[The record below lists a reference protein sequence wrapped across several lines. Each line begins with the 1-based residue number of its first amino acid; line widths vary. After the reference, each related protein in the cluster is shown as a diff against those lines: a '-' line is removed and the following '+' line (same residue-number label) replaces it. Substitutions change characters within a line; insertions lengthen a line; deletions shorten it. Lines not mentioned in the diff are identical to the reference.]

1 MSGQT
6 NQDARIEP
14 TSVRAPVLEARGLTK
29 RYGAVV
35 ASNSIDL
42 QIYPG
47 EVLALIG
54 DNGAGKS
61 TLVKMLSGALQPDA
75 GELLV
80 DGEGVQFTTPQ
91 DAREKGVEIVYQHL
105 ALSEILDIA
114 GNLFVGRELV
124 HRIPFLPKS
133 LSVLNRR
140 AMERQSAERLDDLQ
154 IKIPKATND
163 MVRELSGGQRQAVAV
178 ARGAAWAKRVLLLD
192 EPTAALGV
200 QQSEM
205 VLRVIKQLAGA
216 GLAVVLITHTL
227 PFVMECADR
236 VVVLRR
242 GNLVGDLPI
251 AEATPEHMVSLI
263 VGFEEASAAFGV

>member
-1 MSGQT
+1 MTDLRPDHRDDG
-6 NQDARIEP
+6 RE
-14 TSVRAPVLEARGLTK
+14 PVLEACGLTK
-29 RYGAVV
+29 RYGASV
-35 ASNSIDL
+35 ASNAIDL
-42 QIYPG
+42 KIYPG
-47 EVLALIG
+47 EVTALIG

-61 TLVKMLSGALQPDA
+61 TLVKMLSGALAPDE
-75 GELLV
+75 GSLLL
-80 DGEGVQFTTPQ
+80 DGEPAAFRNPL
-91 DAREKGVEIVYQHL
+91 DARLRGVEIVYQHL

-114 GNLFVGRELV
+114 GNMFLGREVV
-124 HRIPFLPKS
+124 HKIPFWPTS

-140 AMERQSAERLDDLQ
+140 AMEKQSTGRLQELE
-154 IKIPKATND
+154 IRIPKTARA
-163 MVRELSGGQRQAVAV
+163 MVKDLSGGQRQAVAV
-178 ARGAAWAKRVLLLD
+178 ARGAAWATRVLLLD

-205 VLRVIKQLAGA
+205 VLRVVRRLAQS

-251 AEATPEHMVSLI
+251 AQTTPEHLVSLI
-263 VGFEEASAAFGV
+263 VGFDETAASFGV

>member
-1 MSGQT
+1 MIDSK
-6 NQDARIEP
+6 QDPGKHDRH
-14 TSVRAPVLEARGLTK
+14 PVLEARGLTK
-29 RYGAVV
+29 RYGAVL
-35 ASNSIDL
+35 ASNAIDL
-42 QIYPG
+42 KIYPG
-47 EVLALIG
+47 EVMALIG

-61 TLVKMLSGALQPDA
+61 TLVKMLSGALEPDE
-75 GELLV
+75 GSLLL
-80 DGEGVQFTTPQ
+80 DGEPTDFSTPL
-91 DAREKGVEIVYQHL
+91 DARLRGVEIVYQDL

-114 GNLFVGRELV
+114 GNMFLGREVV
-124 HRIPFLPKS
+124 HKIPFWPAS

-140 AMERQSAERLDDLQ
+140 AMEKQSAERLGDLA
-154 IKIPKATND
+154 IRLPATSKR

-178 ARGAAWAKRVLLLD
+178 ARGAAWATRVLLLD

-200 QQSEM
+200 RQSEM
-205 VLRVIKQLAGA
+205 VLKVVRRLAQS

-251 AEATPEHMVSLI
+251 AEATAEHLVSLI
-263 VGFEEASAAFGV
+263 VGFDEKAASFGL

>member
-1 MSGQT
+1 MNTPAPQPAT
-6 NQDARIEP
+6 DARK
-14 TSVRAPVLEARGLTK
+14 PVLEARGLVK

-35 ASNSIDL
+35 AANGIDL
-42 QIYPG
+42 KLYAG

-61 TLVKMLSGALQPDA
+61 TLVKMLSGALQPDE
-75 GELLV
+75 GQLVV
-80 DGEGVQFTTPQ
+80 DGTPTHFASPQ
-91 DAREKGVEIVYQHL
+91 DARDAGIEIVYQNL

-114 GNLFVGRELV
+114 GNMFLGREVV
-124 HRIPFLPKS
+124 HKIPFWPTK
-133 LSVLNRR
+133 LSVLNRK
-140 AMERQSAERLDDLQ
+140 AMEQQSAERLDKLA
-154 IKIPKATND
+154 IRLPGGATR
-163 MVRELSGGQRQAVAV
+163 MVRDLSGGQRQAVAV
-178 ARGAAWAKRVLLLD
+178 ARGAAWSKRVLLLD

-205 VLRVIKQLAGA
+205 VLKVVRSLASA

-251 AEATPEHMVSLI
+251 AEATPEDLVSRI
-263 VGFEEASAAFGV
+263 VGFDETAATFGV

>member
-1 MSGQT
+1 MT
-6 NQDARIEP
+6 NLPRDPRRDDRQ
-14 TSVRAPVLEARGLTK
+14 PVLEARGLTK
-29 RYGAVV
+29 RYGAVL
-35 ASNSIDL
+35 ASNAVDL
-42 QIYPG
+42 KIYPG
-47 EVLALIG
+47 EVTALIG

-61 TLVKMLSGALQPDA
+61 TLVKMLSGALEPDEGSLLLE
-75 GELLV
+75 GEPV
-80 DGEGVQFTTPQ
+80 AFHNPE
-91 DAREKGVEIVYQHL
+91 DARMRGVEIVYQHL

-114 GNLFVGRELV
+114 GNMFVGREIV
-124 HRIPFLPKS
+124 HKLPFWPKS

-140 AMERQSAERLDDLQ
+140 AMEKESAERLGELE
-154 IKIPKATND
+154 IRVPKTSKH

-178 ARGAAWAKRVLLLD
+178 ARGAAWATRVLLLD

-200 QQSEM
+200 QQSET
-205 VLRVIKQLAGA
+205 VLKVVKRLAHK

-251 AEATPEHMVSLI
+251 AAATPEHLVSLI
-263 VGFEEASAAFGV
+263 VGFDETAASFGL